1 MLCNSLE
8 YFILNKFSLETIVI
22 CNDKFV
28 ILCKDVIIQKVKSYR
43 QSGYEEMKNA
53 ANEIA
58 ENIEC
63 SAEYPSE
70 TEVRARDSSP
80 HICEPVK
87 KFQHILGLSIS
98 RHN

>member
-43 QSGYEEMKNA
+43 QSGYDQIKNA
-53 ANEIA
+53 AVEIE
-58 ENIEC
+58 ENLEC
-63 SAEYPSE
+63 SIGIPTE
-70 TEVRARDSSP
+70 TEIRGR
-80 HICEPVK
+80 K
-87 KFQHILGLSIS
+87 KKRQFDYEEAGKERRINLK
-98 RHN
+98 